1 MSEKKRVSGIDCYR
15 CRHFY
20 ITWQPA
26 FPYGCR
32 AMGFKSRHNPAQEVL
47 QTSGV
52 QCLYF
57 LHK

>member
-1 MSEKKRVSGIDCYR
+1 MSEPKQPHRADCYR

-20 ITWQPA
+20 ITWQAA

-32 AMGFKSRHNPAQEVL
+32 AMGFRSRRNPADEVL

-52 QCLYF
+52 QCLHF
-57 LHK
+57 LHR